1 MPLIIQRS
9 VLLLLCIGLLWRM
22 FSVNMTQYL
31 STMPTTFAADWP
43 IYTTE
48 RVLAQAA
55 NLAASNPERAYVIVS
70 HVAQNHPLNARA
82 WVMLGLL
89 VEAKGQTK
97 QAQQLMQWVATM
109 FPNRPDTQ
117 LQLGNFWARQSNVL
131 FAMRAWGRAIDM
143 QPALRKA
150 LYPQLLTLVE
160 QPTNFVAA
168 RQAFAEPSAWAD
180 GFFRYAVNNAAY
192 METLKLIYYARLQT
206 KTPLTDEI
214 RRDYLG
220 RLLRESMWTDAYFVW
235 LNGLSAS
242 QQLALGHIYDGG
254 FEQEVHAEGFSW
266 HLAEVEGL
274 TVRPQQIQGASGQYA
289 LHIAFKGA
297 KRQPS
302 LLASQILLLDA
313 GPYVFSGRVK
323 LETLSAVNGLRWELV
338 CLTAASTVLA
348 TSQNFIDKMH
358 WQSFNLPIEIP
369 ADCPAQS
376 LRLLLDPVDAKR
388 TNLSGSLWFDDLKIS
403 NQ

>member
-1 MPLIIQRS
+1 MPLIIRRS
-9 VLLLLCIGLLWRM
+9 LLLLLCMVLLWRM
-22 FSVNMTQYL
+22 LSVNMTQYL
-31 STMPTTFAADWP
+31 STMPPTFAADWP

-55 NLAASNPERAYVIVS
+55 NLAASNPERAYVMVS
-70 HVAQNHPLNARA
+70 HVAQNHPLNAQA

-89 VEAKGQTK
+89 MEGKGQAK
-97 QAQQLMQWVATM
+97 QAQQLMRWVATM

-131 FAMRAWGRAIDM
+131 SAMRAWGRAIDM
-143 QPALRKA
+143 QPTLRKA

-254 FEQEVHAEGFSW
+254 FEQEVHTEGFSW

-323 LETLSAVNGLRWELV
+323 LESLSAVNGLRWELT

-348 TSQNFIDKMH
+348 SSQNFIDKMH

-369 ADCPAQS
+369 VDCPAQT
-376 LRLLLDPVDAKR
+376 LRLILDPVDAKR

>member
-1 MPLIIQRS
+1 MALTIRRFG
-9 VLLLLCIGLLWRM
+9 LLLLCMVLLWRM
-22 FSVNMTQYL
+22 LSVNMTQYL
-31 STMPTTFAADWP
+31 STMPPTFAADWP

-55 NLAASNPERAYVIVS
+55 NLAASNPERAYVMVS
-70 HVAQNHPLNARA
+70 HVAQNHPLNAQA
-82 WVMLGLL
+82 WVMLGVLM
-89 VEAKGQTK
+89 EGKGQAM
-97 QAQQLMQWVATM
+97 QAQRLMRWVATM

-143 QPALRKA
+143 QPALSAA

-160 QPTNFVAA
+160 QPKNFVAA

-180 GFFRYAVNNAAY
+180 GFFRYAVSNAAY

-206 KTPLTDEI
+206 KTPLADEI

-220 RLLRESMWTDAYFVW
+220 RLMRESMWTDAYFVW
-235 LNGLSAS
+235 LNSLSTS
-242 QQLALGHIYDGG
+242 QQQALGYIYDGG
-254 FEQEVHAEGFSW
+254 FEQEVPAEGFSW
-266 HLAEVEGL
+266 RLAEVEGL
-274 TVRPQQIQGASGQYA
+274 TIWPQQIQGASGQYS

-323 LETLSAVNGLRWELV
+323 LDNLSAVTGLRWELV
-338 CLTAASTVLA
+338 CLTAASTTLA
-348 TSQNFIDKMH
+348 TSQNFIDKMQ
-358 WQSFNLPIEIP
+358 WQGFSLPVEIP
-369 ADCPAQS
+369 ADCPAQT
-376 LRLLLDPVDAKR
+376 LRLLLDPVDAGR
-388 TNLSGSLWFDDLKIS
+388 TNLSGSVWFDDLKIS
-403 NQ
+403 TQ

>member
-1 MPLIIQRS
+1 M
-9 VLLLLCIGLLWRM
+9 VLLWRM
-22 FSVNMTQYL
+22 LSVNMTQYL
-31 STMPTTFAADWP
+31 STMSPTFAADWP
-43 IYTTE
+43 IYNTE

-55 NLAASNPERAYVIVS
+55 NLAASNPERAYVMVS
-70 HVAQNHPLNARA
+70 HVAQNHPLNAQA

-89 VEAKGQTK
+89 MEGKGQAK
-97 QAQQLMQWVATM
+97 QSQQLMRWVATM

-131 FAMRAWGRAIDM
+131 YAMHAWGRAIDM

-150 LYPQLLTLVE
+150 LYPQILTLVE
-160 QPTNFVAA
+160 KPTNFVAA

-192 METLKLIYYARLQT
+192 METLKLIYYARLKT

-242 QQLALGHIYDGG
+242 KQLALGHIYDGG
-254 FEQEVHAEGFSW
+254 FEQEVHVEGFSW
-266 HLAEVEGL
+266 RLVEVEGL

-289 LHIAFKGA
+289 LHIEFKGA

-313 GPYVFSGRVK
+313 GPYLFSGRVK
-323 LETLSAVNGLRWELV
+323 LESLSAVNGLRWELV

-358 WQSFNLPIEIP
+358 WQSFNLPLEIP
-369 ADCPAQS
+369 ADCPAQM